1 MKIGAQL
8 YTIRLFTQTVKD
20 FEHSIKKIA
29 NIGYKSV
36 QLSALGQEVTFD
48 IAGEICK
55 EYGLEV
61 ALTHCDSNRIL
72 HDTDRLLA
80 EHKKM
85 NCKYIGIGA
94 MPEKYRTEDWIHRF
108 IEDYKE
114 PAKKIREEGM
124 KLMYHNHDF
133 EFEKING
140 THMINYLLEGFTPEE
155 MGITLDS
162 YWVHHAGGDVVS
174 WIETCKDRIS
184 CVHLKD
190 IAMTNKQPV
199 MAPVMEGNMNFKSI
213 MNALENSCC
222 EYALVEQ
229 DICLE
234 SPFTCLEKSYK
245 NLKSLGY
252 K

>member
-20 FEHSIKKIA
+20 FEHSMKKIA
-29 NIGYKSV
+29 NIGYKTV
-36 QLSALGQEVTFD
+36 QLSALGQEVNYK

-55 EYGLEV
+55 EYGLEIV
-61 ALTHCDSNRIL
+61 LTHCDNNRIL
-72 HDTDRLLA
+72 HDTENLIK
-80 EHKKM
+80 EHKAM
-85 NCKYIGIGA
+85 NCRYIGLGS
-94 MPEKYRTEDWIHRF
+94 MPDKYRNEDWIHRF
-108 IEDYKE
+108 VEDYKE
-114 PAKKIREEGM
+114 PARKMCEEGL
-124 KLMYHNHDF
+124 KFMYHNHDF
-133 EFEKING
+133 EFEKTG
-140 THMINYLLEGFTPEE
+140 GKYMIDHLLEGFTSEE

-162 YWVHHAGGDVVS
+162 YWVHHAGGDVVA
-174 WIETCKDRIS
+174 WIEACKERIS

-190 IAMTNKQPV
+190 IAITNKQAV

-234 SPFTCLEKSYK
+234 SPFVCLEKSYQ

-252 K
+252 E